1 MSTAKRIYFSYDK
14 DFPNYLL
21 NDIGKLS
28 LWVERRDGTTE
39 NITGDANSKIYS
51 LDKDNIFI
59 PDDTNN
65 GTTVDIVFIKE
76 GSGVIKAFFKED
88 NRTLYTAKQFIC
100 HSSFFKDNYLDHFF
114 SSFEKEKLTKFKR
127 VKTTFDTLME
137 MMDILYAYNE
147 DLKVIPN
154 FSDGKSKFLS
164 LMSQNIGLERID
176 FTQLNSQYE
185 DKSVEIWKELTA
197 NLLDLLSIRGTTLAY
212 ELFFGALGY
221 NIQLQE
227 FWYDSDGFLIDI
239 NPFDDSLSTF
249 YRYNL
254 DGSFVDDPPIA
265 RPDPRRFASPNN
277 DYFKN
282 SKSNIVRVTISNS
295 KNTAFAPEPT
305 SFSSEKRNII
315 SSYLEFLRPSHIQY
329 IKEALGGLS
338 NIDEVD
344 NLEDEFFK
352 GSLSNISVSIDGDP
366 VASEIF
372 DFFGN
377 NPSVYENF
385 TIGMVKNILSEE
397 FGGVLRWDDPNVFWD
412 RGIRWDS
419 KTFLLD
425 SIEIAEV

>member
-1 MSTAKRIYFSYDK
+1 MLGYSYD
-14 DFPNYLL
+14 FPVNQLIMNQWGSHEFAL
-21 NDIGKLS
+21 
-28 LWVERRDGTTE
+28 
-39 NITGDANSKIYS
+39 
-51 LDKDNIFI
+51 IF
-59 PDDTNN
+59 D
-65 GTTVDIVFIKE
+65 
-76 GSGVIKAFFKED
+76 
-88 NRTLYTAKQFIC
+88 
-100 HSSFFKDNYLDHFF
+100 
-114 SSFEKEKLTKFKR
+114 
-127 VKTTFDTLME
+127 
-137 MMDILYAYNE
+137 
-147 DLKVIPN
+147 
-154 FSDGKSKFLS
+154 
-164 LMSQNIGLERID
+164 
-176 FTQLNSQYE
+176 
-185 DKSVEIWKELTA
+185 
-197 NLLDLLSIRGTTLAY
+197 
-212 ELFFGALGY
+212 
-221 NIQLQE
+221 
-227 FWYDSDGFLIDI
+227 
-239 NPFDDSLSTF
+239 
-249 YRYNL
+249 
-254 DGSFVDDPPIA
+254 
-265 RPDPRRFASPNN
+265 
-277 DYFKN
+277 FKN